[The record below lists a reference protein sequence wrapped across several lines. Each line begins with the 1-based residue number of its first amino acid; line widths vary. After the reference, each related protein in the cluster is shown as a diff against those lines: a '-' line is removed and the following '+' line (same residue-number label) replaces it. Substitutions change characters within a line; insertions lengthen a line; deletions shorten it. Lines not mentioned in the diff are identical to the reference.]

1 MNVVLKEWN
10 KGRREEKKEKV
21 VSCWKLAA
29 SVINGYV
36 IDVIEKADA
45 CACMQR
51 QEYWCFSFCM
61 CQCFPF
67 SEIRI
72 SCFT

>member
-45 CACMQR
+45 CTCMQR
-51 QEYWCFSFCM
+51 QVY
-61 CQCFPF
+61 
-67 SEIRI
+67 
-72 SCFT
+72 